1 MLAAEVKEEDVLSEE
16 LISTAQILATQEQ
29 MNNLFDTA
37 KVMTEH
43 MQKVST
49 DVQNYIQYAKNSTII
64 DPDKLDHSKVKLPQA
79 I

>member
-49 DVQNYIQYAKNSTII
+49 DVQNYIQ
-64 DPDKLDHSKVKLPQA
+64 
-79 I
+79 